1 MFQTPLPAPPLLDS
15 GGAGTADVAV
25 DVVRGHRPATTPDP
39 GTRGPSPGDTLG
51 TAGSS
56 GCSHRSVPCAN
67 YMSMEHLPQ
76 RESVS
81 QIGVFH
87 TPRLCNVAPNSIGG
101 PQGRIRR
108 GRTRRESQLADRTA
122 PLSRV
127 KSAWN
132 EATEKLGASCRIGV
146 RGMRAG
152 IGHALC
158 ARSIAIH
165 NFLAFAAPRPAASI
179 NVVFRSRSANDRDYN
194 DDGNCDG

>member
-1 MFQTPLPAPPLLDS
+1 MSSKMTATVMAITTVFTAGAFPEVSGNPFGPFPHPLHR
-15 GGAGTADVAV
+15 AGAV
-25 DVVRGHRPATTPDP
+25 DVPDSDVFP
-39 GTRGPSPGDTLG
+39 VGFLDGLQASDL
-51 TAGSS
+51 AGVDLHS
-56 GCSHRSVPCAN
+56 
-67 YMSMEHLPQ
+67 Q

-132 EATEKLGASCRIGV
+132 EATEKLGASCRIGL

-152 IGHALC
+152 IGHASLLC
-158 ARSIAIH
+158 RPRPLRSIH
-165 NFLAFAAPRPAASI
+165 
-179 NVVFRSRSANDRDYN
+179 
-194 DDGNCDG
+194 